1 MTAGLLLVHGY
12 NEPELEIC
20 DLEKNINRKFGIME
34 GAGSREL
41 AETVSS
47 RVQLFYR
54 N

>member
-1 MTAGLLLVHGY
+1 MTAGSLVHGY
-12 NEPELEIC
+12 GEPELEFC
-20 DLEKNINRKFGIME
+20 DLEKNINRKFDIME
-34 GAGSREL
+34 GASSREL